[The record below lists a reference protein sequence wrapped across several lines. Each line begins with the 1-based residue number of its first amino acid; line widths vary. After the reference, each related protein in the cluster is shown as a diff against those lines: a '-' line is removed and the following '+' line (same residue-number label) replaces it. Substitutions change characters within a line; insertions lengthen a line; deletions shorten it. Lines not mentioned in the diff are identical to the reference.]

1 MTANVCAALGQRS
14 GPRKVLTKC
23 AHRITDHWHS
33 GSRDPYH
40 IEAAKRQ
47 AASTI
52 EVLRELGYLNDHG
65 IKAARDELGPLG
77 AESLDRLVKG
87 WRDDV

>member
-1 MTANVCAALGQRS
+1 MS
-14 GPRKVLTKC
+14 MLTKC
-23 AHRITDHWHS
+23 ALRICDHWHS

-47 AASTI
+47 ASSVI
-52 EVLRELGYLNDHG
+52 EVLRELGMLNDIG
-65 IKAARDELGPLG
+65 IAAAREELGPLG

-87 WRDDV
+87 WRDE

>member
-1 MTANVCAALGQRS
+1 VTS
-14 GPRKVLTKC
+14 ILTRA
-23 AHRITDHWHS
+23 AHRILSDWHS

-52 EVLRELGYLNDHG
+52 EVLRELGMLNDIG
-65 IKAARDELGPLG
+65 ITAAREELGSLG

-87 WRDDV
+87 WRDE

>member
-1 MTANVCAALGQRS
+1 MS
-14 GPRKVLTKC
+14 MLTKC
-23 AHRITDHWHS
+23 ALRQLDHWHS

-52 EVLRELGYLNDHG
+52 EVLRELGMLNDIG
-65 IKAARDELGPLG
+65 IAAAREELGPLG
-77 AESLDRLVKG
+77 ADSLDRLVKG
-87 WRDDV
+87 WRDE